1 MTLNMRMSR
10 ASTVERKQAN
20 FGMGDRFQKQRN
32 LAISWKLTQLQW
44 AGRRI
49 GTERVGGGVRCL
61 AMAREIESPADE
73 LREDGTR
80 AKHAGQAAIDPRE
93 KERLERIAKKDQAK
107 ALDIEND
114 FS

>member
-49 GTERVGGGVRCL
+49 GTERVGGGVRCRP
-61 AMAREIESPADE
+61 MAREIDSPADE
-73 LREDGTR
+73 LREDGAR
-80 AKHAGQAAIDPRE
+80 AKHAAKAAIDPRE

-107 ALDIEND
+107 AIDIEND